1 MNSSRSIRTA
11 FASLFTLALA
21 NVVHAE
27 RLDMLGMGMLAGDRG
42 SAAADIND
50 LGAMAGYSSAF
61 EFGNSHAVVWKRGAG
76 LKSIG
81 HLPGDKNSEGLG
93 INNIGTVVG
102 NSDLRPF
109 IWTAAGGI
117 KALPMMIGR
126 IGGNAKDV
134 NNAGMTVG
142 YLTKSLSVEPIPVS
156 WNDNLNL
163 RVLELLPGGS
173 QGEARRANDE
183 NMIVGWTDSLTG
195 RRATLWGGKGVTN
208 LGILAG
214 CTSSEANG
222 INLQG
227 TVVGSCMGNTGRIP
241 FVWTPQAGMKALSVP
256 AWATEGSANAV
267 SKAGTIVGVVRAKW
281 GTEYAVCWKGNVV
294 TSLSDIAPKISAT
307 FRIYDASS
315 INDVEQVSGSW
326 VRSGIRNRGFL
337 GKVIR

>member
-1 MNSSRSIRTA
+1 MA
-11 FASLFTLALA
+11 LASLA
-21 NVVHAE
+21 HAD
-27 RLDMLGMGMLAGDRG
+27 RLDMLGMGILSGDRG

-93 INNIGTVVG
+93 INNVGTVVG

-109 IWTAAGGI
+109 LWTAAGGM
-117 KALPMMIGR
+117 KALPMMVGR
-126 IGGNAKDV
+126 IGGNAKDI

-142 YLTKSLSVEPIPVS
+142 YLTKSLNVEPIPVS
-156 WNDNLNL
+156 WSDTMSL

-183 NMIVGWTDSLTG
+183 NAIVGWTDSVAG

-208 LGILAG
+208 LGVLPG
-214 CTSSEANG
+214 CNSSEANG
-222 INLQG
+222 INLQS
-227 TVVGSCMGNTGRIP
+227 TIVGSCSNSIGRLP
-241 FVWTPQAGMKALSVP
+241 FVWTPQSGMKPLSLP
-256 AWATEGSANAV
+256 SWANEGWANAV
-267 SKAGTIVGVVRAKW
+267 SKSGTIVGVVRATW
-281 GTEYAVCWKGNVV
+281 GKEYAVCWKGNVL

-307 FRIYDASS
+307 FTIYDASS

-326 VRSGIRNRGFL
+326 IRSGIRSRGFL